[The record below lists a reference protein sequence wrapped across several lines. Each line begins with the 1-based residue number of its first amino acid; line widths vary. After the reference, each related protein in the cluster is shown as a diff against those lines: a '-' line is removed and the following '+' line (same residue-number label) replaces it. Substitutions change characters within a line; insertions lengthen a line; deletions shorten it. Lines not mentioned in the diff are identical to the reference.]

1 MTAMI
6 APAIDQYSIGM
17 KYRFLRT
24 FIFLKNNP
32 VARRAIA
39 ETIPPANCT
48 AASLPPKTGAIKTK
62 QNAAMIGV
70 KIPTPLQEMKNM
82 AEPSRLGEICVGEF
96 VQPMSSE

>member
-1 MTAMI
+1 
-6 APAIDQYSIGM
+6 
-17 KYRFLRT
+17 
-24 FIFLKNNP
+24 
-32 VARRAIA
+32 
-39 ETIPPANCT
+39 
-48 AASLPPKTGAIKTK
+48 LPPKTGAIKTK